1 MSPARLITIPISH
14 YCEKARWA
22 LDRAG
27 IPYREERHLQVIHFV
42 HSRRA
47 GGKGTTPVLVVDG
60 EVLAESAEIV
70 RWTDPGLY
78 PDHEVGALEER
89 FDEELGP
96 HGRLWMYHRTLRH
109 PRLVRKYATTG
120 VPAWERRALPLFQ
133 PLANLVIRRHLGI
146 DDEMATESRARVQ
159 AVFDEVAERLSDGR
173 RYLVGDRFTAADL
186 AFAAL
191 AASVLVPARYGVP
204 LPQPDELPEP
214 YASEVRR
221 LREHPAG
228 RFALRLYDE
237 ERP

>member
-1 MSPARLITIPISH
+1 MTPARLITIPISH

-22 LDRAG
+22 LQRAG
-27 IPYREERHLQVIHFV
+27 IDFEEEPHLQVIHFL

-47 GGKGTTPVLVVDG
+47 GGKGTTPVLVADG
-60 EVLAESAEIV
+60 EVLAESADIV

-78 PDHEVGALEER
+78 PDPEVRALEDH

-96 HGRLWMYHRTLRH
+96 HGRRWMYHRTLPH
-109 PRLVRKYATTG
+109 PGLVRKYAATG
-120 VPAWERRALPLFQ
+120 VPAWERRALPVFL
-133 PLANLVIRRHLGI
+133 PLVSMVIRRHL
-146 DDEMATESRARVQ
+146 DVSDETAAESRARVHS
-159 AVFDEVAERLSDGR
+159 VFDEVAGRLEGGR

-191 AASVLVPARYGVP
+191 AASVLVPERYGVP

-214 YASEVRR
+214 FASEVRL

-237 ERP
+237 DRP